1 MSEGVNIL
9 IFVICQSVEGS
20 DWCDPPHTFI
30 LDIDWCFSA
39 AILPEDNRFLIQL
52 FETIL
57 TFLPSKYV
65 IITGKNTFLFENWTL
80 FNVKYQMVKF
90 RKKSK
95 NLSSPIQ
102 FFAYVNSMLQRLY
115 SFLEILPA
123 EVSAKEP
130 WELCRIREVI

>member
-1 MSEGVNIL
+1 MSQLVNIL
-9 IFVICQSVEGS
+9 MSVSGQWT
-20 DWCDPPHTFI
+20 DLIVQNIRKYLYLI
-30 LDIDWCFSA
+30 LNNIDWCFTG

-65 IITGKNTFLFENWTL
+65 IITGKKPFLFENWTL

-102 FFAYVNSMLQRLY
+102 FFAYVNSLLQWLS

-123 EVSAKEP
+123 EVLAKEP
-130 WELCRIREVI
+130 WELWL